1 MSLFSIGH
9 STRDFEDLVDLA
21 KKWGVDTIADVR
33 SFPGSRRYPHFNIE
47 KLRITLPE
55 NKIEY
60 LHFKDLGGR
69 RKDKDPNGNFA
80 GWTED
85 GFRYYAA
92 YAYNSNEFASAFQS
106 LVSLSK
112 TKNVAMMCSEAVWWR
127 CHRRII
133 TDYAIANGTPVNH
146 ILSLSKCDP
155 AKITPFASV
164 KIKEDQISNILYPT
178 NK

>member
-9 STRDFEDLVDLA
+9 STRSLDELVGLA
-21 KKWGVDTIADVR
+21 KKWNVAMIADVR

-47 KLRITLPE
+47 RLKISLPE
-55 NKIEY
+55 NEIGY
-60 LHFKDLGGR
+60 SHFKDLGGR
-69 RKDKDPNGNFA
+69 RKDKDPNGDFG

-85 GFRYYAA
+85 SFRYYAA
-92 YAYNSNEFASAFQS
+92 YAYNSDEFAAAFQS
-106 LVSLSK
+106 LISLSE

-133 TDYAIANGTPVNH
+133 TDYAIANGINVNH

-155 AKITPFASV
+155 AKITPFASI
-164 KIKEDQISNILYPT
+164 KIREGRMNNVLYPAQ
-178 NK
+178 